1 MTGARGALAA
11 ALPSVPA
18 PAEDAFSLFDNEEA
32 IIARADAM
40 QMRLA
45 EMAGGVQELA
55 GAYRRGT
62 REQRRLVRLSD
73 RMQRDLQQAN
83 ARLAEQQRD
92 LQSLNEALS
101 SEIDHR
107 RRLESELRR
116 LADTDALTGTM
127 TRRCFLT
134 LGAQAWQAVHDRGDP
149 ACVLMLDLDR
159 FKGINDRYGHGG
171 GDAALVAFSEACR
184 ANLRGIDLFGR
195 MGGEEFAVVL
205 LETGLDAAREVAER
219 LRRAVA
225 AMTVSIEQGRI
236 PVSVSIGLTAG
247 RPDETLQAAL
257 TRVDEALYAAKAAG
271 RDCVRCAEDG
281 AWAAA
286 GRQGDGL

>member
-1 MTGARGALAA
+1 MTGARSAFAA
-11 ALPSVPA
+11 APV

-32 IIARADAM
+32 VIARADAM
-40 QMRLA
+40 QTRLA
-45 EMAGGVQELA
+45 EMAGGVKELA

-92 LQSLNEALS
+92 LQRLNEALS

-116 LADTDALTGTM
+116 LADTDALTGAM

-134 LGAQAWQAVHDRGDP
+134 LGERAWRGSQDSGST

-159 FKGINDRYGHGG
+159 FKAINDRYGHGG
-171 GDAALVAFSEACR
+171 GDAALVAFAEACR
-184 ANLRGIDLFGR
+184 GNLRGVDLFGR

-205 LETGLDAAREVAER
+205 VDAGLDVGLEVAGR

-225 AMTVSIEQGRI
+225 AMTVSVEQGAI
-236 PVSVSIGLTAG
+236 PVSVSVGLAAG
-247 RPDETLQAAL
+247 RPDEALQTAL
-257 TRVDEALYAAKAAG
+257 MRADAALYAAKAAG
-271 RDCVRCAEDG
+271 RDCVRGTEAEDG
-281 AWAAA
+281 T
-286 GRQGDGL
+286 GRGEAR

>member
-1 MTGARGALAA
+1 MTGARGALATA
-11 ALPSVPA
+11 APV

-32 IIARADAM
+32 VIARADAM
-40 QMRLA
+40 QARLA
-45 EMAGGVQELA
+45 EMAGGVKELA

-116 LADTDALTGTM
+116 LADTDALTGAM
-127 TRRCFLT
+127 TRRRFIK
-134 LGAQAWQAVHDRGDP
+134 LGERAWQGGPDGGS

-159 FKGINDRYGHGG
+159 FKSINDRYGHAG
-171 GDAALVAFSEACR
+171 GDAALVAFAQACR
-184 ANLRGIDLFGR
+184 TSLRGVDLFGR

-205 LETGLDAAREVAER
+205 VDTGLEAAREVAER

-225 AMTVSIEQGRI
+225 AMPVSVERRPIL
-236 PVSVSIGLTAG
+236 VSVSIGLAAS

-257 TRVDEALYAAKAAG
+257 MRADEALYAAKSAG
-271 RDCVRCAEDG
+271 RDCVRGAADPDG
-281 AWAAA
+281 MD
-286 GRQGDGL
+286 RGDAR

>member
-1 MTGARGALAA
+1 MTRAPGALAA
-11 ALPSVPA
+11 AAPVPA
-18 PAEDAFSLFDNEEA
+18 DEAFSLFDTEEA
-32 IIARADAM
+32 VIARADAM

-116 LADTDALTGTM
+116 LADTDALTGAM
-127 TRRCFLT
+127 TRRCFLK
-134 LGAQAWQAVHDRGDP
+134 LGERVWQGSQDAGGT
-149 ACVLMLDLDR
+149 ACTLMLDLDR
-159 FKGINDRYGHGG
+159 FKSINDRYGHAG
-171 GDAALVAFSEACR
+171 GDAALVAFAEACR
-184 ANLRGIDLFGR
+184 TNLREVDLFGR

-205 LETGLDAAREVAER
+205 VDTGGEVAREVAER

-225 AMTVSIEQGRI
+225 ALAVSVEQGLI
-236 PVSVSIGLTAG
+236 PVSVSVGLAAG
-247 RPDETLQAAL
+247 RPGESLQTAL
-257 TRVDEALYAAKAAG
+257 MRADKALYAAKAAG
-271 RDCVRCAEDG
+271 RDCVCETEAQDG
-281 AWAAA
+281 M
-286 GRQGDGL
+286 GRGDPR

>member
-1 MTGARGALAA
+1 MTGARSALAA
-11 ALPSVPA
+11 AAPV

-32 IIARADAM
+32 VIARADAM
-40 QMRLA
+40 QTRLA
-45 EMAGGVQELA
+45 EMAGGVKELA

-116 LADTDALTGTM
+116 LADTDALTGAM

-134 LGAQAWQAVHDRGDP
+134 LGERAWRGSQDSGGT
-149 ACVLMLDLDR
+149 ACALMLDLDR
-159 FKGINDRYGHGG
+159 FKTINDRYGHAG
-171 GDAALVAFSEACR
+171 GDAALVAFAEACR

-205 LETGLDAAREVAER
+205 VDTGEAVAREVAER

-225 AMTVSIEQGRI
+225 ALTVSVEQGAI
-236 PVSVSIGLTAG
+236 PVSVSVGFAAG
-247 RPDETLQAAL
+247 WPDESLQAAL
-257 TRVDEALYAAKAAG
+257 MRADAALYAAKAAG
-271 RDCVRCAEDG
+271 RDRVRGTEAEDG
-281 AWAAA
+281 T
-286 GRQGDGL
+286 GRGDAR

>member
-11 ALPSVPA
+11 AAPV

-32 IIARADAM
+32 VIARADAM
-40 QMRLA
+40 QTRLA
-45 EMAGGVQELA
+45 EMAGGVKELA

-73 RMQRDLQQAN
+73 RM
-83 ARLAEQQRD
+83 QRD

-116 LADTDALTGTM
+116 LADTDALTGAM

-134 LGAQAWQAVHDRGDP
+134 LGERAWRGSQDSGGT
-149 ACVLMLDLDR
+149 ACALMLDLDR
-159 FKGINDRYGHGG
+159 FKTINDRYGHAG
-171 GDAALVAFSEACR
+171 GDAALVAFAEACR

-205 LETGLDAAREVAER
+205 VDTGEAVAREVAER

-225 AMTVSIEQGRI
+225 ALTVSVEQGAI
-236 PVSVSIGLTAG
+236 PVSVSVGFAAG
-247 RPDETLQAAL
+247 RPDESLQAAL
-257 TRVDEALYAAKAAG
+257 MRADAALYAAKAAG
-271 RDCVRCAEDG
+271 RDRVRG
-281 AWAAA
+281 
-286 GRQGDGL
+286 